1 MKLHR
6 STINHAIDQALAVIG
21 HYGTHLPLWACWTPS
36 QWTEVATDPAYDEIR
51 DCMLGW
57 DVTDFG
63 SDDFENIGRVL
74 FTLRNG
80 KHGQELYPKPYAEKL
95 LIDPE
100 NQRAPAHFHRSKR
113 EDIICLAGGNI
124 LVQLEPAGANE
135 KRSGKSMIV
144 QVDGV
149 ARELPPA
156 GIVRLAPGSSL
167 TIPPRTIHQFWAEEG
182 TGWAL
187 DGKRCDYFESG
198 MQLAHFPVRSA
209 SQYVTRTII
218 IYTSLLAKL
227 NKIPGEGNHAIRQYE
242 WLKQNDFVAS
252 DAKVTEWGLQFGLD
266 DNTRHQCQLTAD
278 RPVLL
283 DDIVCKY
290 HELARR
296 NDTLLLGLELERVA
310 GLLSDF
316 RHKTH
321 QSVEQMKSLF

>member
-1 MKLHR
+1 MTIASISGIKNESDVIESFVRHNAKFIDDFYFIDDSADKTPAILAKLAGEGFR
-6 STINHAIDQALAVIG
+6 IFTIKFDTRDYQHSKIMTN
-21 HYGTHLPLWACWTPS
+21 
-36 QWTEVATDPAYDEIR
+36 ATRYINQERKYDWIFYLDADEILYYPTTEQFLQTLAANR
-51 DCMLGW
+51 HHQVG
-57 DVTDFG
+57 
-63 SDDFENIGRVL
+63 VL
-74 FTLRNG
+74 HHYEMAANQT
-80 KHGQELYPKPYAEKL
+80 PYFNSLNPLKECF
-95 LIDPE
+95 
-100 NQRAPAHFHRSKR
+100 N
-113 EDIICLAGGNI
+113 
-124 LVQLEPAGANE
+124 
-135 KRSGKSMIV
+135 
-144 QVDGV
+144 
-149 ARELPPA
+149 
-156 GIVRLAPGSSL
+156 VRTIQSL
-167 TIPPRTIHQFWAEEG
+167 TNKIFIRGDMFDKVMIGPGQHDVL
-182 TGWAL
+182 AL

-321 QSVEQMKSLF
+321 QSVEQLKSLF